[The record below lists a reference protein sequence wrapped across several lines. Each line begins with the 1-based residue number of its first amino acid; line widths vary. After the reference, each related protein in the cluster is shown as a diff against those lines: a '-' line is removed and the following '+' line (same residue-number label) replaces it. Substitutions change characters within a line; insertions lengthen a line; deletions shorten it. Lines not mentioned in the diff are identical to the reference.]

1 MSDTL
6 ELRQP
11 VETGDDEGL
20 HTPPPPFEGVKWRI
34 KIADKEY
41 GPYPRTRL
49 IDFLK
54 EGRVQ
59 AGTCIACGTDTEYH
73 RADHHPNLRWDFKG
87 PKKRKFG
94 DPRLDSGETEVPV
107 CNYFIAARLLSGNER
122 FERVLHEAGKM
133 TTSSSSTPR
142 RTGSPGTISASRTTS
157 PSAASG
163 TRTKCSRRQSPAVL
177 TDTSLS
183 LNPYRVAFAS
193 MRCPV
198 SALNGP
204 A

>member
-34 KIADKEY
+34 RIADREY

-59 AGTCIACGTDTEYH
+59 AATFVACGTDREYH

-94 DPRLDSGETEVPV
+94 DPRLDAGETEIPM

-122 FERVLHEAGKM
+122 FERVLREAGKM
-133 TTSSSSTPR
+133 TRAAGDMWVLRSKQSIQLLRNQLTLAVKPHEHF
-142 RTGSPGTISASRTTS
+142 IIVNASKDRL
-157 PSAASG
+157 AWYNIG
-163 TRTKCSRRQSPAVL
+163 VENDIAVRGVWD
-177 TDTSLS
+177 TDE
-183 LNPYRVAFAS
+183 VQ
-193 MRCPV
+193 
-198 SALNGP
+198 
-204 A
+204 

>member
-11 VETGDDEGL
+11 VETGDDEGM
-20 HTPPPPFEGVKWRI
+20 HTAPPPFEGVKWRI
-34 KIADKEY
+34 KIGDKEY

-59 AGTCIACGTDTEYH
+59 AGTFIACGTDTDYH

-94 DPRLDSGETEVPV
+94 DP
-107 CNYFIAARLLSGNER
+107 A
-122 FERVLHEAGKM
+122 
-133 TTSSSSTPR
+133 PR
-142 RTGSPGTISASRTTS
+142 RRRDRS
-157 PSAASG
+157 SG
-163 TRTKCSRRQSPAVL
+163 LQLFHRRAPARRQ
-177 TDTSLS
+177 
-183 LNPYRVAFAS
+183 
-193 MRCPV
+193 
-198 SALNGP
+198 
-204 A
+204 

>member
-34 KIADKEY
+34 KIGDKEY
-41 GPYPRTRL
+41 GPYPRARL

-54 EGRVQ
+54 EGRVH
-59 AGTCIACGTDTEYH
+59 AGTFIACGKDREYH
-73 RADHHPNLRWDFKG
+73 RADYHPNLRWDFKG

-94 DPRLDSGETEVPV
+94 DPRLDAGETEVPV

-122 FERVLHEAGKM
+122 FERVLRVAD
-133 TTSSSSTPR
+133 R
-142 RTGSPGTISASRTTS
+142 LDR
-157 PSAASG
+157 ASG
-163 TRTKCSRRQSPAVL
+163 QQPRKVAVGSRLLGVEHDAALVGGAGL
-177 TDTSLS
+177 
-183 LNPYRVAFAS
+183 RVAA
-193 MRCPV
+193 
-198 SALNGP
+198 
-204 A
+204 